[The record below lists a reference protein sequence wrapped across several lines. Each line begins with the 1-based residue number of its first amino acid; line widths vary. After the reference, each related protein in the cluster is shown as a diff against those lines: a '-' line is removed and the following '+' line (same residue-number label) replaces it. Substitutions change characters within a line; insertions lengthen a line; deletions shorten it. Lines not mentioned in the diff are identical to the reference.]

1 MANKVTSG
9 DTRSAP
15 QTVADHDVDKAVAA
29 VRALIHDNPVA
40 PEPPCDTSASV
51 KSSSAEPASY
61 PSPRTEP
68 VQDVDPQMSPC
79 STPPP
84 ATAQGQALLGAS
96 VKKVTAEGRDVSRL
110 LFTFT
115 SQILRHPMT
124 PRVLAVLVFLTTF
137 LLYPVMTLA
146 MLFVVGLIGAI
157 VYLSVGPER
166 IEAFAAR
173 RFERLQKRDPER
185 ADVLRKRA
193 IRVVAILNKGI
204 DILPERWTSGL
215 YLPDFEDS
223 SIQPDKLGAD
233 PFERLGPEAKA
244 MAKAALD
251 HDLNQ
256 ALRRPS
262 ARAPRA
268 AGKEYQYR
276 RL

>member
-29 VRALIHDNPVA
+29 VRALIKNNPVA
-40 PEPPCDTSASV
+40 PRPPTALHQLPKTAQVQDLDPPQPPFATPPASAEGQAPLG
-51 KSSSAEPASY
+51 SSA
-61 PSPRTEP
+61 RK
-68 VQDVDPQMSPC
+68 V
-79 STPPP
+79 
-84 ATAQGQALLGAS
+84 AT
-96 VKKVTAEGRDVSRL
+96 EGRDVSRL

-115 SQILRHPMT
+115 GQVLRHPMT
-124 PRVLAVLVFLTTF
+124 PRVLAALVCLTTF
-137 LLYPVMTLA
+137 LLYPLMTLA

-173 RFERLQKRDPER
+173 RFEKLQKRDPER

-204 DILPERWTSGL
+204 DVLPERWTSGL

-233 PFERLGPEAKA
+233 PFERLEPEAKA

-262 ARAPRA
+262 AREPRA